1 MDNFRYGGLIFLGE
15 DFSFQQGGKETVK
28 DE

>member
-1 MDNFRYGGLIFLGE
+1 MDNFRYGGLIFLEE

-28 DE
+28 DG